1 MQFACFVRRHP
12 GVYSRTSQFGTPPAR
27 FSKAQILLGCARMKR
42 EVIDYWPYISRV
54 SQKTGGSCA
63 SVSVLCAR
71 VSMCLAVASI
81 RRCQCL
87 WNVCAVCV
95 LCLLLPS
102 CYYPRHAFH
111 FLRHTISD
119 YARCSSRLSFGFCC
133 SFSYAYEEEKER
145 ALFCSALTVFS
156 VVSLLS
162 FSSPS
167 FAQRRTGW

>member
-1 MQFACFVRRHP
+1 
-12 GVYSRTSQFGTPPAR
+12 
-27 FSKAQILLGCARMKR
+27 
-42 EVIDYWPYISRV
+42 V
-54 SQKTGGSCA
+54 SLC
-63 SVSVLCAR
+63 SVLESLC
-71 VSMCLAVASI
+71 VSLSPVLGGA
-81 RRCQCL
+81 
-87 WNVCAVCV
+87 NVCVECLCCVCTV
-95 LCLLLPS
+95 PALCLLLPS